1 MTDLGMIVLVRIAW
15 RLGTLETLYF
25 FKASKERVRAEV
37 QALLDDVKEL
47 ARLLEEE

>member
-15 RLGTLETLYF
+15 RLGALETLYF
-25 FKASKERVRAEV
+25 RASKERVRAEV